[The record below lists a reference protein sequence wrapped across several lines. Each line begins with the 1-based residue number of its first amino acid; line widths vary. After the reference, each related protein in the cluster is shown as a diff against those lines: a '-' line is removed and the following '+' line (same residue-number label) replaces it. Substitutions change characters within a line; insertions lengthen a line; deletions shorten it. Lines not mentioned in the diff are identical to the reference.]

1 MPHMQPSSAR
11 NCASL
16 PAAALCDCTDC
27 QNHRG
32 KNPPGPSAVAD
43 FLASLATFS
52 IDRKSP
58 KISCAKNRPFP
69 PAV

>member
-16 PAAALCDCTDC
+16 PAAALCDCADC
-27 QNHRG
+27 QNHRE
-32 KNPPGPSAVAD
+32 KIRPAHPAVAD
-43 FLASLATFS
+43 FLASLAAFS